1 MAQKSGELSTLLRLG
16 AGFGHGP
23 RSELVYRK
31 CIAQYPE
38 DFRAYF
44 NLASQLAGQPTK
56 QEEAVQLL
64 EEANRL
70 APHVVEVYA
79 NLAGLQIKRG
89 RAAEAAE
96 WCERGLTLDPGNS
109 ECLYN
114 LNVALRQEGRMREA
128 LERSWER
135 LGHLLSSSSSS
146 SSAEKS
152 EDSLP
157 RSPQPPPLAQAAS
170 AIKAPLDPAL
180 DVAFVC
186 VKWGTKYG
194 SEYVNALYG
203 GLQRHYWSCPHYPSQ
218 SQPLLVC
225 LTDDPSGVRPEV
237 QVSLLPD
244 SSTSAWRGWWLK
256 GHLFGNW
263 VDALLPAAPTTFVFL
278 DLDTVLCG
286 PLRPCIEPLVRKAIQ
301 TGAVL
306 SLQAGQFKAS
316 EGRDE
321 GINSSI
327 LVWRNDS
334 STSSLFGFLEKHYQA
349 VTSVVYKFD
358 HYLEMMLLSHTRH
371 VAVDEAWPCP
381 PFIYVP
387 NEQGAIVDFS
397 SLSGTDRAL
406 PPNAAIVCFPLLPK
420 PHQVAE
426 SVPWI
431 KEHWKP

>member
-16 AGFGHGP
+16 AAFGHGP

-44 NLASQLAGQPTK
+44 NLASQLAVQPTK
-56 QEEAVQLL
+56 QDEAVQLL
-64 EEANRL
+64 EEAYRL

-96 WCERGLTLDPGNS
+96 WCERGLMLDPGNS

-128 LERSWER
+128 LVRSWER

-170 AIKAPLDPAL
+170 ASPLDLKALSMDQSTVPDPAL

-194 SEYVNALYG
+194 PEYVNALYG

-237 QVSLLPD
+237 QVALCPTAQHRLGAAGGSRDIYLGIRLVRCCPRVRPPR
-244 SSTSAWRGWWLK
+244 SSFSTWTRCCA
-256 GHLFGNW
+256 GH
-263 VDALLPAAPTTFVFL
+263 
-278 DLDTVLCG
+278 CG
-286 PLRPCIEPLVRKAIQ
+286 PV
-301 TGAVL
+301 
-306 SLQAGQFKAS
+306 
-316 EGRDE
+316 
-321 GINSSI
+321 
-327 LVWRNDS
+327 
-334 STSSLFGFLEKHYQA
+334 
-349 VTSVVYKFD
+349 
-358 HYLEMMLLSHTRH
+358 
-371 VAVDEAWPCP
+371 
-381 PFIYVP
+381 
-387 NEQGAIVDFS
+387 
-397 SLSGTDRAL
+397 
-406 PPNAAIVCFPLLPK
+406 
-420 PHQVAE
+420 
-426 SVPWI
+426 
-431 KEHWKP
+431 

>member
-1 MAQKSGELSTLLRLG
+1 MSEKSGDLSTLLRLG
-16 AGFGHGP
+16 SAMGHGS
-23 RSELVYRK
+23 RSKLVYRK

-44 NLASQLAGQPTK
+44 NLALQLAGQPTE
-56 QEEAVQLL
+56 QDEAVQLL
-64 EEANRL
+64 EEAYRL

-79 NLAGLQIKRG
+79 NLAGLHIKRG
-89 RAAEAAE
+89 RAAEATE

-114 LNVALRQEGRMREA
+114 MNVALRQEGRMREA
-128 LERSWER
+128 LVRTWER
-135 LGHLLSSSSSS
+135 LGHLLSSS

-157 RSPQPPPLAQAAS
+157 RPPQPPPLAQAAS
-170 AIKAPLDPAL
+170 ASPLEAH

-194 SEYVNALYG
+194 PEYVNALYG
-203 GLQRHYWSCPHYPSQ
+203 GLQRHFWSCPHYPSQ

-225 LTDDPSGVRPEV
+225 LTDDPSGVRQEV
-237 QVSLLPD
+237 QVSPLPD
-244 SSTSAWRGWWLK
+244 STSSAWRGWWLK
-256 GHLFGNW
+256 GHLFNSVG
-263 VDALLPAAPTTFVFL
+263 LHMMLPTAPTTLVFL

-286 PLRPCIEPLVRKAIQ
+286 PLRPCIESLVRKASQ

-306 SLQAGQFKAS
+306 SLEAGQFKAS

-327 LVWRNDS
+327 LVWRNDG
-334 STSSLFGFLEKHYQA
+334 STSSLFGFLEKHYKA

-371 VAVDEAWPCP
+371 PAVDEAWPCP

-431 KEHWKP
+431 REHWKP